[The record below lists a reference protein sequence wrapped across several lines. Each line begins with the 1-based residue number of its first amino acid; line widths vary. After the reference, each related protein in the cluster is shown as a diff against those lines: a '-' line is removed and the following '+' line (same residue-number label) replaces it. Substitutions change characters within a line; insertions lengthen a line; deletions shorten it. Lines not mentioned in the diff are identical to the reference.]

1 LKAEREVHH
10 SFKNLVVAAT
20 GTGKTVIAAF
30 DYRDFCRTNPKKPN
44 KLLFVAHRK
53 EILGQSLACFR
64 GILKDLNFGS
74 MMVGGIKPDSDGQC

>member
-1 LKAEREVHH
+1 MHH

-30 DYRDFCRTNPKKPN
+30 DYRDFCKANPTRPN

-53 EILGQSLACFR
+53 EILSQSLACFR

-74 MMVGGIKPDSDGQC
+74 TMVGGSEAG